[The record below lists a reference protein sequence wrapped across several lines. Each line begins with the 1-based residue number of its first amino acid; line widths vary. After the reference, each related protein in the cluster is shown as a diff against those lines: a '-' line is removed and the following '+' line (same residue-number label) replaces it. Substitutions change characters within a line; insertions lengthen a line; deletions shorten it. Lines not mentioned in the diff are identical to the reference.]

1 MARIYRFGDRA
12 AVVEVAERPCPEA
25 TETIARLFRVL
36 SERPFPGMVEA
47 VPALTTLTVFYDP
60 VAVAAALR
68 GGVGAAPEVDAE
80 ATPVFI
86 RVRAEL
92 ERAIGEAGGGT
103 GGASEADGP
112 EEAVENESV
121 IVVPVCYGG
130 EFGPDLAELAERRG
144 MTPEEAATLHA
155 EAEYRVAM
163 IGFLPG
169 FPYLAGL
176 PERLASPRKEAP
188 RPRVPPGAVGIGGLY
203 TGIYPVASP
212 GGWHWIG
219 RTPLSLFDPDRTP
232 PCRLRVGDRVRFR
245 PISEEEFRAA
255 AGESP

>member
-12 AVVEVAERPCPEA
+12 AVVEVAERPGPEA

-47 VPALTTLTVFYDP
+47 VPALTTLAVFYDP

-68 GGVGAAPEVDAE
+68 GGVDAAPGVDAE
-80 ATPVFI
+80 STPVFI

-92 ERAIGEAGGGT
+92 ERAIGEAGRGGT
-103 GGASEADGP
+103 VGAAEADGP
-112 EEAVENESV
+112 KEDEHVV
-121 IVVPVCYGG
+121 VVPVCYGG
-130 EFGPDLAELAERRG
+130 EFGPDLAELAERSG
-144 MTPEEAATLHA
+144 MTPEEAAALHSA
-155 EAEYRVAM
+155 AEYRVAM

-169 FPYLAGL
+169 FPYLTGL
-176 PERLASPRKEAP
+176 PERLAAPRKETP
-188 RPRVPPGAVGIGGLY
+188 RSRVPPGAVGIGGVY

-212 GGWHWIG
+212 GGWRWIG

-232 PCRLRVGDRVRFR
+232 PFLLRVGDRVRFR

-255 AGESP
+255 GESP